1 MEIPWA
7 EKYRPTTFSSIVLN
21 PYNELL
27 FKSMIEQEYI
37 PNMLFFGPPGTG
49 KTTTII
55 NLIRLYQ
62 EKKQET
68 NKGLTIHLNA
78 SDDRGIDIIRNQIHS
93 FVNSKT
99 FFNNGLKIVILD
111 EVDSMTKNAQ
121 QALIYL
127 MNDTYE
133 NTRFFLICNYIS
145 KIDESLQSL
154 FIKIK
159 FNHLPKQDI
168 LTFLKHV
175 SECEKILLTDI
186 QLHYIQELFGSDIRS
201 MINYMQTNQDNLAH
215 FKIIHSDVWEELYQ
229 SATPIEKVDEIS
241 CDYNMDKKHIIKEYL
256 YYIILH
262 HIDTYDLSSL
272 NTIELAIHTPDINI
286 DYVVHYIF
294 NN

>member
-7 EKYRPTTFSSIVLN
+7 EKYRPTKFSNIVLN

-27 FKSMIEQEYI
+27 FKNMIEQEYI

-55 NLIRLYQ
+55 NLINMYQ
-62 EKKQET
+62 EKKQEM

-154 FIKIK
+154 FLKIK

-168 LTFLKHV
+168 LEFLKHV
-175 SECEKILLTDI
+175 STNENLNLTDL
-186 QLHYIQELFGSDIRS
+186 QLNYIQQLFGSDIRS
-201 MINYMQTNQDNLAH
+201 MINYMQTNQDNQH
-215 FKIIHSDVWEELYQ
+215 FKIIHTDIWEDLYKCP
-229 SATPIEKVDEIS
+229 TPLLKIDEIS
-241 CDYNMDKKHIIKEYL
+241 RDYNMDKKHIIKEYL
-256 YYIILH
+256 YYTIIH
-262 HIDTYDLSSL
+262 NINTYDLNKL
-272 NTIELAIHTPDINI
+272 NEFELAIHIADVNI
-286 DYVVHYIF
+286 DYVIHYIF
-294 NN
+294 NS

>member
-1 MEIPWA
+1 
-7 EKYRPTTFSSIVLN
+7 
-21 PYNELL
+21 
-27 FKSMIEQEYI
+27 
-37 PNMLFFGPPGTG
+37 
-49 KTTTII
+49 
-55 NLIRLYQ
+55 
-62 EKKQET
+62 
-68 NKGLTIHLNA
+68 
-78 SDDRGIDIIRNQIHS
+78 
-93 FVNSKT
+93 
-99 FFNNGLKIVILD
+99 LKIVILD

-159 FNHLPKQDI
+159 FNHLPKENI

-175 SECEKILLTDI
+175 STCEKLLLTDI
-186 QLHYIQELFGSDIRS
+186 QIQYIQKLFGSDIRS
-201 MINYMQTNQDNLAH
+201 MINYMQTNQDNLAD
-215 FKIIHSDVWEELYQ
+215 FKIIHSDVWENVYH
-229 SATPIEKVDEIS
+229 SSNPIEKVNEIS
-241 CDYNMDKKHIIKEYL
+241 RDYNMDKKHIIKEYL

-262 HIDTYDLSSL
+262 HIDTYDLSTL
-272 NTIELAIHTPDINI
+272 NTIELAVHTPDINI